1 MKAVLDNYGQATD
14 KAEPG
19 KPVSAAADLMDQK
32 QKLIDKSN
40 LDLLMN
46 ELSFDLESFKV
57 YRQKVV
63 LCMSNR
69 ARKIQDWKG
78 QVVQDAQQAA
88 DHYMSLYVACRKSG
102 FGYYVSSDCVRVHY
116 DFSGI
121 HCPYSI
127 IILGLFHHCYS
138 KVTLKTWATQDPGAA
153 AITDVKKEVAQGA
166 RALQIPEDGSVT

>member
-63 LCMSNR
+63 LCMPNR

-78 QVVQDAQQAA
+78 QVVQEAQKAA
-88 DHYMSLYVACRKSG
+88 EHYMETYATSLSIRYVL
-102 FGYYVSSDCVRVHY
+102 FG
-116 DFSGI
+116 
-121 HCPYSI
+121 
-127 IILGLFHHCYS
+127 
-138 KVTLKTWATQDPGAA
+138 
-153 AITDVKKEVAQGA
+153 
-166 RALQIPEDGSVT
+166 